1 MPTPHNAACVGDI
14 AKVVLMPGDPL
25 RAKVVAQRYLS
36 DVRLFNNVRG
46 MLGYTGTY
54 KGVPVSVMG
63 SGMGIPSIGIYSWEL
78 YNVYDVDAIIR
89 IGSAGGLAPHVR
101 LRDIVMG
108 QGACTDSN
116 YAASFGMPGTI
127 APICDFGLL
136 RAAVRAAERLGVR
149 YSVGNLLSTDV
160 FYCESAV
167 HEAWASMGVLA
178 VEMEAA
184 GLYLNA
190 AKAGKKAL
198 GIMTVSDLPL
208 TGEGLSAEER
218 QESFT
223 QMMEVALQTAVAV
236 YG

>member
-1 MPTPHNAACVGDI
+1 MPTPHNAAEVGSI

-25 RAKVVAQRYLS
+25 RAKYVADHYLEDAQLFS
-36 DVRLFNNVRG
+36 RVRN

-63 SGMGIPSIGIYSWEL
+63 SGMGIPSIAIYSYEL
-78 YNVYDVDAIIR
+78 YEFYGVQTILR
-89 IGSAGGLAPHVR
+89 IGSAGGLAPEVG
-101 LRDIVMG
+101 LRDIVLG

-116 YAASFGMPGTI
+116 YATQFGVPGTP

-136 RAAVRAAERLGVR
+136 RNAVEAAEKVGAP
-149 YSVGNLLSTDV
+149 YHVGNLLSTDT
-160 FYCESAV
+160 FYCDASV
-167 HEAWASMGVLA
+167 HKAWTSMGVLA

-190 AKAGKKAL
+190 ARSHKKAL

-208 TGEGLSAEER
+208 TGEGLDANER
-218 QESFT
+218 ETSFT
-223 QMMEVALQTAVAV
+223 QMMEIALAVAV
-236 YG
+236 QEYA